1 MKGKK
6 VNMIVRL
13 KKLYNEFPGQFWL
26 IIGASFIDFLGT
38 TMVFPFFA
46 LYITQNFHVGMTT
59 AGVLLGVYSLGGL
72 IGRWFGGTWTDRFGR
87 RKLIIVGPVFG
98 ALSSILLAITGSLLL
113 MYPLSI
119 LVGFIGGVSTPAQDA
134 ILADLLPDSKRSE
147 GFGISRVVSN
157 MDWLVGPT
165 IAGFVASKSFVG
177 LFFIDAVLSC
187 IVALIVYRFLK
198 ETKPPATDKHKEQ
211 IHTQPMGGYGSV
223 LRDLPFMA
231 FILSFVV
238 MMMVYL
244 QMYGSLSVYLRD
256 NYHIDPR
263 GYGLL
268 MATSAITV
276 ILLQIWTIQRIKNRP
291 PFQMM
296 ALGAIFYA
304 IGFTLFGVVGTLAL
318 FAFNVFI
325 ITVGE
330 MIVVPT
336 SQTLVANFAPE
347 DKRGRYMAV
356 AGFSWVI
363 PSMIGPG
370 LAGYI
375 LDHYNPHLLWY
386 LGGIVTLISVAG
398 FYLLHLR
405 LGTRPQFDPAQPAA
419 HSLTVSTD

>member
-1 MKGKK
+1 
-6 VNMIVRL
+6 
-13 KKLYNEFPGQFWL
+13 L
-26 IIGASFIDFLGT
+26 I
-38 TMVFPFFA
+38 
-46 LYITQNFHVGMTT
+46 
-59 AGVLLGVYSLGGL
+59 
-72 IGRWFGGTWTDRFGR
+72 
-87 RKLIIVGPVFG
+87 
-98 ALSSILLAITGSLLL
+98 
-113 MYPLSI
+113 
-119 LVGFIGGVSTPAQDA
+119 
-134 ILADLLPDSKRSE
+134 
-147 GFGISRVVSN
+147 
-157 MDWLVGPT
+157 GPT
-165 IAGFVASKSFVG
+165 IAGFVASKSFAG

-223 LRDLPFMA
+223 LGDLPFMA
-231 FILSFVV
+231 FIFSFVV

-256 NYHIDPR
+256 NYHINPR
-263 GYGLL
+263 GYGL
-268 MATSAITV
+268 MMSTSAITV
-276 ILLQIWTIQRIKNRP
+276 ILLQIWTTQRTKNRP

-304 IGFTLFGVVGTLAL
+304 IGFTLFGVFGTLAL

-375 LDHYNPHLLWY
+375 LDNYNPHLLWY

-405 LGTRPQFDPAQPAA
+405 LGTKPQFVPAQRADQP
-419 HSLTVSTD
+419 LTATSD